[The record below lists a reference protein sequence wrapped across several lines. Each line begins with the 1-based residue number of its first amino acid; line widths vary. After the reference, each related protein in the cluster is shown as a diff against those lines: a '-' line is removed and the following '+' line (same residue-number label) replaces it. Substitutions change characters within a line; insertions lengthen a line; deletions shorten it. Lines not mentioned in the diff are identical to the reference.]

1 MERTE
6 EEDEDLDLVGL
17 DFLDFLLFDFFALR
31 LDEELWGLPIS
42 GTDP

>member
-17 DFLDFLLFDFFALR
+17 DFLDFLLFDFLALR
-31 LDEELWGLPIS
+31 LDEEL
-42 GTDP
+42 